1 MFQTLYISNNLKF
14 MNTIKVIS
22 PFDQSL
28 VGEVP
33 YSSIPEIEAAL
44 ELAQATFLDYKNALP
59 KYKRVEIL
67 EKVVEIM
74 SSQIEELTK
83 LCASEG
89 GKPWIDSKVEVQRAI
104 NGVKLA
110 IEAMGSQE
118 GKEIAMG
125 HTASSANRMAYT
137 FKEPIGVVAAI
148 SAFNHP
154 FNLAVHQVIPALA
167 VGCPVVIKP
176 ATQTPMSAIRL
187 VEILEEAGLPK
198 GWAQAVVCD
207 RTGGELLAT
216 SKKVDFLTFIG
227 SGAVGWYL
235 NSKVSNGTR
244 VALEHGGVAP
254 VIVESD
260 ADIDDLIPSIGKGGF
275 YHAGQVCVS
284 VQRIYVHE
292 SIVDEVAGKL
302 SDYAANLVVGDQLDP
317 KTEVGPLINHNETN
331 RVEQWVNEAVTKGG
345 KILTGGKRISASCYE
360 PTVILNPADD
370 ALVSTKEV
378 FGPVV
383 CIYSYS
389 DIEEAF
395 HRANQLEVSFQAA
408 VFTKNID
415 TALKAVKRLN
425 GTAVMVNDHTAFR
438 VDWMPFGGAK
448 ASGLGLGGIHHS
460 MKECSNEKMML
471 IKSEVL

>member
-1 MFQTLYISNNLKF
+1 MSK
-14 MNTIKVIS
+14 TIEVTS
-22 PFDQSL
+22 PFDGKV
-28 VGEVP
+28 VGTVPFSSVEEV
-33 YSSIPEIEAAL
+33 EAAID
-44 ELAQATFLDYKNALP
+44 LASDTFLDHKNALP
-59 KYKRVEIL
+59 AYKRVEIL
-67 EKVVEIM
+67 EKVAEIM
-74 SSQIEELTK
+74 SSQIEELTI

-89 GKPWIDSKVEVQRAI
+89 GKPYVDSKVEIQRAI
-104 NGVKLA
+104 NGIKLA
-110 IEAMGSQE
+110 IEALGVRE
-118 GKEIAMG
+118 GKQVAMG

-154 FNLAVHQVIPALA
+154 FNLAVHQVIPAIA
-167 VGCPVVIKP
+167 VGCPVIIKP
-176 ATQTPMSAIRL
+176 ATQTPMSAIKL
-187 VEILEEAGLPK
+187 VEILNEAGLPK

-207 RTGGELLAT
+207 RHGGELLAT
-216 SKKVDFLTFIG
+216 SPKVDFLTFIG

-254 VIVESD
+254 VIVEAD

-284 VQRIYVHE
+284 VQRVYVHD
-292 SIVDEVAGKL
+292 SIVDEVAKRL
-302 SDYAANLVVGDQLDP
+302 SDYASKLVVGDQLDP
-317 KTEVGPLINHNETN
+317 KTEVGPLINHNEVN
-331 RVEQWVNEAVTKGG
+331 RVEEWVNEAVTKGG
-345 KILTGGKRISASCYE
+345 KILTGGKRISDSCYE

-383 CIYSYS
+383 IIYSYS

-395 HRANQLEVSFQAA
+395 DRANGLEVSFQAA
-408 VFTKNID
+408 VFTKNLD

-460 MKECSNEKMML
+460 MEEMTNEKMMV
-471 IKSEVL
+471 IKSPVL

>member
-1 MFQTLYISNNLKF
+1 MSKKIEVT
-14 MNTIKVIS
+14 S
-22 PFDQSL
+22 PFDGKV

-33 YSSIPEIEAAL
+33 FSTTEEVEAAID
-44 ELAQATFLDYKNALP
+44 LAQNTFLDHKNALP
-59 KYKRVEIL
+59 KFKRIEIL
-67 EKVVEIM
+67 ENVMKIM
-74 SSQIEELTK
+74 SSQVEELTK

-89 GKPWIDSKVEVQRAI
+89 GKPYMDSKVEVNRAI
-104 NGVKLA
+104 NGVQLA
-110 IEAMGSQE
+110 IEHLGAFE

-125 HTASSANRMAYT
+125 HTPSSANRMAYT

-154 FNLAVHQVIPALA
+154 FNLAVHQVIPAIA
-167 VGCPVVIKP
+167 VGCPFIIKP
-176 ATQTPMSAIRL
+176 ATQTPMSAIKL

-198 GWAQAVVCD
+198 GWAQAVVCGRD
-207 RTGGELLAT
+207 AGELLAT
-216 SKKVDFLTFIG
+216 SPKVDFLTFIG

-254 VIVESD
+254 VIVEPD
-260 ADIDDLIPSIGKGGF
+260 ADIDAMIPDLGKGGF

-284 VQRIYVHE
+284 VQRVYVHE
-292 SIVDEVAGKL
+292 SICDEVATKL
-302 SDYAANLVVGDQLDP
+302 SNYASNLVVGDQMDP
-317 KTEVGPLINHNETN
+317 KTEVGPLINNNEVD
-331 RVEQWVNEAVTKGG
+331 RVEEWVNEAVQKGG

-383 CIYSYS
+383 IIYSYS
-389 DIEEAF
+389 DIDEAIN
-395 HRANQLEVSFQAA
+395 RANSLEVSFQAA

-415 TALKAVKRLN
+415 TALNAVKRLN

-460 MKECSNEKMML
+460 MEEMSNEKMMV
-471 IKSEVL
+471 IKSPVL

>member
-1 MFQTLYISNNLKF
+1 MSK
-14 MNTIKVIS
+14 TIEVTS
-22 PFDQSL
+22 PFDGRV

-33 YSSIPEIEAAL
+33 FCSVEEVQAAID
-44 ELAQATFLDYKNALP
+44 LASDTFLDHKNALP

-67 EKVVEIM
+67 EKVAHIM
-74 SSQIEELTK
+74 SSQVEELTIM
-83 LCASEG
+83 CASEG
-89 GKPWIDSKVEVQRAI
+89 GKPYMDSKVEVQRAI

-110 IEAMGSQE
+110 IEALSAQE

-125 HTASSANRMAYT
+125 HTLSSANRMAYT

-154 FNLAVHQVIPALA
+154 FNLAIHQVIPAIA

-207 RTGGELLAT
+207 RHGGELLAT
-216 SKKVDFLTFIG
+216 SPKVNFLTFIG

-235 NSKVSNGTR
+235 NSKVANGTR

-254 VIVESD
+254 VIVEPD
-260 ADIDDLIPSIGKGGF
+260 ANIEELIPSIGKGGF

-284 VQRIYVHE
+284 VQRVFVHE
-292 SIVDEVAGKL
+292 SIVDEVATKL
-302 SDYAANLVVGDQLDP
+302 SAYASKLVVGDQLDP
-317 KTEVGPLINHNETN
+317 KTEVGPLINHNEVN
-331 RVEQWVNEAVTKGG
+331 RVEEWVNEAVTKGG
-345 KILTGGKRISASCYE
+345 KILTGGKRISDSCFQ

-383 CIYSYS
+383 VIYSYS
-389 DIEEAF
+389 DIEDAF
-395 HRANQLEVSFQAA
+395 DRANALEVSFQAA

-415 TALKAVKRLN
+415 TALRAVKRLN

-438 VDWMPFGGAK
+438 VDWMPFGGAR

-460 MKECSNEKMML
+460 MEEMTNEKMMV
-471 IKSEVL
+471 IKSPVL

>member
-1 MFQTLYISNNLKF
+1 MS
-14 MNTIKVIS
+14 TIKVTS
-22 PFDQSL
+22 PFDGSI

-33 YSSIPEIEAAL
+33 YGSVPEVEAAL
-44 ELAQATFLDYKNALP
+44 ELAQTTFLDHKNTLP
-59 KYKRVEIL
+59 TYKRVEIL

-74 SSQIEELTK
+74 SSQIDELTK

-89 GKPWIDSKVEVQRAI
+89 GKPWIDSQVEVHRAI

-110 IEAMGSQE
+110 IEALGAQE

-154 FNLAVHQVIPALA
+154 LNLAIHQVIPAIA
-167 VGCPVVIKP
+167 VGCSVIIKP
-176 ATQTPMSAIRL
+176 ATQTPMSAIKV
-187 VEILEEAGLPK
+187 VEILKEAGLPN
-198 GWAQAVVCD
+198 GWAQAIVCD
-207 RTGGELLAT
+207 REGGELLAT
-216 SKKVDFLTFIG
+216 SPKVNALTFIG
-227 SGAVGWYL
+227 SGKVGWYL
-235 NSKVSNGTR
+235 NSKVAPGTR

-254 VIVESD
+254 VIVEAD
-260 ADIDDLIPSIGKGGF
+260 ADIDELIPSIGKGGF

-284 VQRIYVHE
+284 VQRVYVHE
-292 SIVDEVAGKL
+292 SIANEVATKL
-302 SDYAANLVVGDQLDP
+302 ADYASKLVVGDQLDP
-317 KTEVGPLINHNETN
+317 KTEVGPLINHNEVN
-331 RVEQWVNEAVTKGG
+331 RVEEWVNEAVEKGG
-345 KILTGGKRISASCYE
+345 KILVGGKRISDSCYE
-360 PTVILNPADD
+360 PTVIVNPADD

-395 HRANQLEVSFQAA
+395 DRANSLEVSFQAA
-408 VFTKNID
+408 VFTKNLD
-415 TALKAVKRLN
+415 TALRSVKRLN

-448 ASGLGLGGIHHS
+448 ASGLGLGGISHS
-460 MKECSNEKMML
+460 MEECSNEKMMV
-471 IKSEVL
+471 IKSSFL

>member
-1 MFQTLYISNNLKF
+1 MSKIEVT
-14 MNTIKVIS
+14 S
-22 PFDQSL
+22 PFDGRA
-28 VGEVP
+28 VGTVP
-33 YSSIPEIEAAL
+33 YGSVKEVQTAL
-44 ELAQATFLDYKNALP
+44 DLAQATFLDHKNALP
-59 KYKRVEIL
+59 TYKRVEIL
-67 EKVVEIM
+67 ENVVKIM
-74 SSQIEELTK
+74 SSQIDELTK

-89 GKPWIDSKVEVQRAI
+89 GKPWVDSQVEVHRAI

-110 IEAMGSQE
+110 IEALGTRE
-118 GKEIAMG
+118 GKQIAMG

-154 FNLAVHQVIPALA
+154 LNLAIHQVIPAIA
-167 VGCPVVIKP
+167 VGCSVIIKP

-207 RTGGELLAT
+207 RDGGELLAT
-216 SKKVDFLTFIG
+216 SAKVNALTFIG
-227 SGAVGWYL
+227 SGKVGWYL
-235 NSKVSNGTR
+235 NSKVAPGTR

-254 VIVESD
+254 VIVEAD
-260 ADIDDLIPSIGKGGF
+260 ANIDELIPSIGKGGF

-284 VQRIYVHE
+284 VQRVFVHE
-292 SIVDEVAGKL
+292 SIVDEVATKL
-302 SDYAANLVVGDQLDP
+302 ADYASKLVVGDQLDP
-317 KTEVGPLINHNETN
+317 KTEVGPLINHNEVN
-331 RVEQWVNEAVTKGG
+331 RVEEWVNEAVIKGG
-345 KILTGGKRISASCYE
+345 KILTGGKRISDSCFE
-360 PTVILNPADD
+360 PTVIVNPADD

-389 DIEEAF
+389 DIEDAF
-395 HRANQLEVSFQAA
+395 NRANSLDVSFQAA
-408 VFTKNID
+408 VFTKNLD
-415 TALKAVKRLN
+415 TALRAVKRLN

-460 MKECSNEKMML
+460 MEECTNEKMMV
-471 IKSEVL
+471 IKSSVL

>member
-1 MFQTLYISNNLKF
+1 MS
-14 MNTIKVIS
+14 TIEVTS
-22 PFDQSL
+22 PFDGKV

-33 YSSIPEIEAAL
+33 FSTNEEVQAAID
-44 ELAQATFLDYKNALP
+44 LAHSTFLDHENHMP

-74 SSQIEELTK
+74 SSQVDELTK

-89 GKPWIDSKVEVQRAI
+89 GKPWIDSQVEVHRAI

-110 IEAMGSQE
+110 IEGLAAQE

-154 FNLAVHQVIPALA
+154 FNLAVHQVIPAIA

-216 SKKVDFLTFIG
+216 SPKVDFLTFIG

-235 NSKVSNGTR
+235 NSKVAPGTR

-254 VIVESD
+254 VIIEKD
-260 ADIDDLIPSIGKGGF
+260 ADIDDLIPAIGKGGF

-284 VQRIYVHE
+284 VQRVYVHKD
-292 SIVDEVAGKL
+292 IIDEVASKL
-302 SDYAANLVVGDQLDP
+302 SDYASKLIVGDQLDP

-331 RVEQWVNEAVTKGG
+331 RVEEWVNEAVEKGG
-345 KILTGGKRISASCYE
+345 KILTGGKRITDSTFEA
-360 PTVILNPADD
+360 TVILDAPDD

-383 CIYSYS
+383 CLYTYD
-389 DIEEAF
+389 DIEDAF
-395 HRANQLEVSFQAA
+395 DRANALEVSFQAA
-408 VFTKNID
+408 IFTKNID
-415 TALKAVKRLN
+415 TALRAVKRLN

-460 MKECSNEKMML
+460 MEEMTNEKMMV
-471 IKSEVL
+471 IKSPVL

>member
-1 MFQTLYISNNLKF
+1 MS
-14 MNTIKVIS
+14 TIEVTS
-22 PFDQSL
+22 PFDGAV
-28 VGEVP
+28 VGSVPFKTTKEVQ
-33 YSSIPEIEAAL
+33 EAID
-44 ELAQATFLDYKNALP
+44 LAQKTFLDHKNALP

-67 EKVVEIM
+67 EKVIEIM
-74 SSQIEELTK
+74 SSQVDELTR

-89 GKPWIDSKVEVQRAI
+89 GKPWMDSQVEVYRAI

-110 IEAMGSQE
+110 IEALSAQE

-125 HTASSANRMAYT
+125 HTVSSTNRMAYT

-154 FNLAVHQVIPALA
+154 FNLAVHQVIPAIA
-167 VGCPVVIKP
+167 VGCPVIIKP

-187 VEILEEAGLPK
+187 VEILEEAGLPN
-198 GWAQAVVCD
+198 GWAQAVVCG
-207 RTGGELLAT
+207 REAGELLAT
-216 SKKVDFLTFIG
+216 SSKVNFLTFIG

-235 NSKVSNGTR
+235 NSKIANGTR

-254 VIVESD
+254 VIVEPD
-260 ADIDDLIPSIGKGGF
+260 ANIDELIPSIGKGGF

-284 VQRIYVHE
+284 VQRVYVHE
-292 SIVDEVAGKL
+292 SIVEEVASKL
-302 SDYAANLVVGDQLDP
+302 ATYASKLIVGDQLDP
-317 KTEVGPLINHNETN
+317 KTEVGPLINNNEVD
-331 RVEQWVNEAVTKGG
+331 RVEQWVDEAVTKGG
-345 KILTGGKRISASCYE
+345 KILTGGKRISNSCYE
-360 PTVILNPADD
+360 PTVILNPSND

-389 DIEEAF
+389 NIEDAF
-395 HRANQLEVSFQAA
+395 NRANALEVSFQAA
-408 VFTKNID
+408 IFTKNLD

-425 GTAVMVNDHTAFR
+425 GTAIMVNDHTAFR

-460 MKECSNEKMML
+460 MEEMTNEKMMV
-471 IKSEVL
+471 IKSDVL

>member
-1 MFQTLYISNNLKF
+1 MSK
-14 MNTIKVIS
+14 TIEVTS
-22 PFDQSL
+22 PFDGKV

-33 YSSIPEIEAAL
+33 FSTTQDVQAAID
-44 ELAQATFLDYKNALP
+44 LAQKTFLDHKNALP
-59 KYKRVEIL
+59 KFKRIEIL
-67 EKVVEIM
+67 ENVMKIM
-74 SSQIEELTK
+74 SSQVEELTQ

-89 GKPWIDSKVEVQRAI
+89 GKPYMDSKVEVNRAI
-104 NGVKLA
+104 NGVQLA
-110 IEAMGSQE
+110 IEHLGAFE

-154 FNLAVHQVIPALA
+154 FNLAVHQVIPAIA
-167 VGCPVVIKP
+167 VGCPVIIKP

-198 GWAQAVVCD
+198 GWAQAVVCGRD
-207 RTGGELLAT
+207 AGELLAT
-216 SKKVDFLTFIG
+216 SEKVDFLTFIG

-254 VIVESD
+254 VIVEPD
-260 ADIDDLIPSIGKGGF
+260 ADIDAMIPDLGKGGF

-284 VQRIYVHE
+284 VQRVYVHE
-292 SIVDEVAGKL
+292 SIVDEVSTKL
-302 SDYAANLVVGDQLDP
+302 ADYASKLVVGDQLDP
-317 KTEVGPLINHNETN
+317 KTEVGPLINNSEVD
-331 RVEQWVNEAVTKGG
+331 RVEQWVNEAVEKGG
-345 KILTGGKRISASCYE
+345 KILTGGKRISASCFE

-383 CIYSYS
+383 MVYSYS
-389 DIEEAF
+389 NIDEAIN
-395 HRANQLEVSFQAA
+395 RANALEVSFQAA

-415 TALKAVKRLN
+415 TALNAVKRLN

-460 MKECSNEKMML
+460 MEEMSNEKMMV
-471 IKSEVL
+471 IKSPVL

>member
-1 MFQTLYISNNLKF
+1 MSNIEV
-14 MNTIKVIS
+14 TS
-22 PFDQSL
+22 PFDGSV
-28 VGEVP
+28 VGSVPFKTYEEV
-33 YSSIPEIEAAL
+33 EAAIN
-44 ELAQATFLDYKNALP
+44 LAENTFLDHKNALP

-67 EKVVEIM
+67 ENVVKIM
-74 SSQIEELTK
+74 SEQIDQLTK

-89 GKPWIDSKVEVQRAI
+89 GKPWLDSQVEVHRAI

-110 IEAMGSQE
+110 IEALGSYE

-154 FNLAVHQVIPALA
+154 LNLAVHQIIPALA
-167 VGCPVVIKP
+167 VGCSVVIKP
-176 ATQTPMSAIRL
+176 ATQTPMSAIRM
-187 VEILEEAGLPK
+187 VEILEEAGLPN

-207 RTGGELLAT
+207 RKAGELLAT
-216 SKKVDFLTFIG
+216 SPKINALTFIG

-235 NSKVSNGTR
+235 NSKVAPGTR

-254 VIVESD
+254 VIIEKD

-284 VQRIYVHE
+284 VQRVFVHE
-292 SIVDEVAGKL
+292 SICEEVASKL
-302 SDYAANLVVGDQLDP
+302 SDYASKLVVGDQLDP

-331 RVEQWVNEAVTKGG
+331 RVEEWVNEAVEKGG
-345 KILTGGKRISASCYE
+345 KILVGGKKISDSCFE
-360 PTVILNPADD
+360 PTVIVNPSDD

-395 HRANQLEVSFQAA
+395 NRANSLEVSFQAA

-415 TALKAVKRLN
+415 TALKSVKRLN
-425 GTAVMVNDHTAFR
+425 ATAVMVNDHTAFR

-448 ASGLGLGGIHHS
+448 ASGLGMGGIHHS
-460 MKECSNEKMML
+460 MEECSNEKMMV
-471 IKSEVL
+471 IKSPSL

>member
-1 MFQTLYISNNLKF
+1 MSKKIEVT
-14 MNTIKVIS
+14 S
-22 PFDQSL
+22 PFDGKV

-33 YSSIPEIEAAL
+33 FSTTEEVETAID
-44 ELAQATFLDYKNALP
+44 LAQNTFLDHKNALP
-59 KYKRVEIL
+59 KFKRIEIL
-67 EKVVEIM
+67 ENVMKIM
-74 SSQIEELTK
+74 SSQVEELTK

-89 GKPWIDSKVEVQRAI
+89 GKPYMDSKVEVNRAI
-104 NGVKLA
+104 NGVQLA
-110 IEAMGSQE
+110 IEHLGAFE

-125 HTASSANRMAYT
+125 HTPSSANRMAYT

-154 FNLAVHQVIPALA
+154 FNLAVHQVIPAIA
-167 VGCPVVIKP
+167 VGCPVIIKP
-176 ATQTPMSAIRL
+176 ATQTPMSAIKL

-198 GWAQAVVCD
+198 GWVQAVVCGRD
-207 RTGGELLAT
+207 AGELLAT
-216 SKKVDFLTFIG
+216 SPKVDFLTFIG

-254 VIVESD
+254 VIVEPD
-260 ADIDDLIPSIGKGGF
+260 ADIDAMIPDLGKGGF

-284 VQRIYVHE
+284 VQRVYVHE
-292 SIVDEVAGKL
+292 SICDEVATKL
-302 SDYAANLVVGDQLDP
+302 TNYASNLVVGDQMDP
-317 KTEVGPLINHNETN
+317 KTEVGPLINNNEVD
-331 RVEQWVNEAVTKGG
+331 RVEEWVNEAVQKGG

-383 CIYSYS
+383 IIYSYS
-389 DIEEAF
+389 DIDEAIN
-395 HRANQLEVSFQAA
+395 RANGLEVSFQAA

-415 TALKAVKRLN
+415 TALNAVKRLN

-460 MKECSNEKMML
+460 MEEMSNEKMMV
-471 IKSEVL
+471 IKSPVL

>member
-1 MFQTLYISNNLKF
+1 MS
-14 MNTIKVIS
+14 TIEVTS
-22 PFDQSL
+22 PFDGSV

-33 YSSIPEIEAAL
+33 FSTVEEVQAAID
-44 ELAQATFLDYKNALP
+44 LASDTFLDHENHMP

-67 EKVVEIM
+67 EKVAEIM
-74 SSQIEELTK
+74 SSQVDELTK

-89 GKPWIDSKVEVQRAI
+89 GKPWVDSQVEVNRAI

-176 ATQTPMSAIRL
+176 ATQTPMSAIKL

-216 SKKVDFLTFIG
+216 SEKVDFLTFIG

-254 VIVESD
+254 VIVEAD
-260 ADIDDLIPSIGKGGF
+260 ADIDELIPSIGKGGF

-284 VQRIYVHE
+284 VQRIYVHD
-292 SIVDEVAGKL
+292 SIVDEVASRL
-302 SDYAANLVVGDQLDP
+302 SDYASKLVVGDQLDP

-331 RVEQWVNEAVTKGG
+331 RVEEWVNEAVTKGG
-345 KILTGGKRISASCYE
+345 KILTGGKRITDSTFE
-360 PTVILNPADD
+360 PTVILNPSDD

-389 DIEEAF
+389 DIEQAF
-395 HRANQLEVSFQAA
+395 DRANGLEVSFQAA

-415 TALKAVKRLN
+415 TALRAVKRLN

-460 MKECSNEKMML
+460 MEEMTNEKMMV
-471 IKSEVL
+471 IKSPVL